1 MDDSLENPG
10 RNRVPKVQNRFG
22 GESLRRKDRDG
33 LFLCTQGESCL
44 FGLKIS
50 LRRNL
55 FSVVLE
61 RKEES
66 MNGFTQTIAAI
77 NSQINNVVWG
87 VPALVLLI
95 GTGIL
100 MTVLTKFFQFRRF
113 GHMWKNTIGGLFE
126 KEKGIRKSHDR
137 HSISQFQALCTALS
151 ATIGTGNIA
160 GVAYAITTGGPGA
173 VFWMWVAA
181 IVGMMTNYSE
191 NVLGIYFRRRNQHG
205 EWSGGAMYYLKDGV
219 GAMKYGKVI
228 GPILAVL
235 FSIFAIFASF
245 GIGNMGQ
252 VASIT
257 ESLNAMIPASSSTVN
272 LVTALVLIVL
282 LSLVILGGLKRIATT
297 NERIVPFMA
306 VFFILGSVVIIIMN
320 IAKVPAAFA
329 SIFAGAFSFKSA
341 AGGVGGAVI
350 AQAMT
355 WGFKRGVFS
364 NEAGL
369 GSSVMVHS
377 ASNVKE
383 PVVQGLWG
391 IFEVFADTM
400 IVCTCTALVI
410 LTTGVVDLETGASIS
425 GATKLGLATEAFT
438 KSFGTFG
445 GIFLAVAVCLFAFT
459 TILGWSFYG
468 TKAWEYLF
476 GTKSTLAYKIVFIC
490 MVAVSVMMD
499 VSLAIDMSDT
509 FNGLMAIP
517 NLIGVVCLSGLVV
530 KITKN
535 YSARKIEKDQPDLE
549 PMYSVFPE
557 VQKEQEARE
566 D

>member
-1 MDDSLENPG
+1 MNELAQA
-10 RNRVPKVQNRFG
+10 VA
-22 GESLRRKDRDG
+22 
-33 LFLCTQGESCL
+33 
-44 FGLKIS
+44 
-50 LRRNL
+50 
-55 FSVVLE
+55 SVNNII
-61 RKEES
+61 
-66 MNGFTQTIAAI
+66 NGI
-77 NSQINNVVWG
+77 VWG
-87 VPALVLLI
+87 VPALTLLI

-100 MTVLTKFFQFRRF
+100 MTVLTRFFQFTRF
-113 GHMWKNTIGGLFE
+113 RYMWSQTIGGLFN
-126 KEKGIRKSHDR
+126 KDKGIHKSGDR

-160 GVAYAITTGGPGA
+160 GVAYAITMGGPGA

-181 IVGMMTNYSE
+181 VVGMMTNYSE
-191 NVLGIYFRRRNQHG
+191 NVLGIYFRRRNERG

-219 GAMKYGKVI
+219 GKMKYGRVI
-228 GPILAVL
+228 GPVLAVL

-257 ESLNAMIPASSSTVN
+257 ESINTLVPAGSSRVN
-272 LVTALVLIVL
+272 LITGFVLIIL

-297 NERIVPFMA
+297 NEKIVPFMA
-306 VFFILGSVVIIIMN
+306 VFFVIGSMIIICMN
-320 IAKVPAAFA
+320 ITRVPAAFA
-329 SIFAGAFSFKSA
+329 AIFAGAFNFKSA
-341 AGGVGGAVI
+341 AGGVGGTVI

-383 PVVQGLWG
+383 PVTQGLWG
-391 IFEVFADTM
+391 IFEVFADTI

-410 LTTGVVDLETGASIS
+410 LTSGVVDIQTGASVS
-425 GATKLGLATEAFT
+425 GASKLGLATEAFT

-459 TILGWSFYG
+459 TILGWSYYG

-476 GTKSTLAYKIVFIC
+476 GTKSTLIYKIIFIA
-490 MVAVSVMMD
+490 MVMVSVTID
-499 VSLAIDMSDT
+499 VSLAIDLSDT

-517 NLIGVVCLSGLVV
+517 NLIGVVCLSGLVTR
-530 KITKN
+530 ITEN
-535 YSARKIEKDQPDLE
+535 YTARKISKEQPDLK
-549 PMYSVFPE
+549 PMLSVFPDI
-557 VQKEQEARE
+557 QKEQESRK

>member
-1 MDDSLENPG
+1 M
-10 RNRVPKVQNRFG
+10 
-22 GESLRRKDRDG
+22 ES
-33 LFLCTQGESCL
+33 FAQ
-44 FGLKIS
+44 
-50 LRRNL
+50 
-55 FSVVLE
+55 SVANINDAV
-61 RKEES
+61 
-66 MNGFTQTIAAI
+66 NG
-77 NSQINNVVWG
+77 VVWG

-113 GHMWKNTIGGLFE
+113 GHMWKNTIGGLFSN
-126 KEKGIRKSHDR
+126 KSIRKSHEK

-160 GVAYAITTGGPGA
+160 GVAYAITMGGPGA
-173 VFWMWVAA
+173 VFWMWIAA

-191 NVLGIYFRRRNQHG
+191 NVLGIFFRRRNEKG

-219 GAMKYGKVI
+219 GKMKYGKAI
-228 GPILAVL
+228 GPVLAVL
-235 FSIFAIFASF
+235 FSLFAILASF

-257 ESLNAMIPASSSTVN
+257 ESINTLVSAEPATVN
-272 LVTALVLIVL
+272 MVTGLVVIVL

-306 VFFILGSVVIIIMN
+306 VFFIIGSLVIIIMN
-320 IAKVPAAFA
+320 IGKVPAAFGA
-329 SIFAGAFSFKSA
+329 IFKGAFNFKSA
-341 AGGVGGAVI
+341 AGGVGGAII

-391 IFEVFADTM
+391 IFEVFADTI

-410 LTTGVVDLETGASIS
+410 LTTGVVDLESGASIS
-425 GATKLGLATEAFT
+425 GASKLGLATEAFT

-445 GIFLAVAVCLFAFT
+445 GVFLAVAVSLFAFT
-459 TILGWSFYG
+459 TILGWSYYG

-476 GTKSTLAYKIVFIC
+476 GTKSTLAYKIVFIA
-490 MVAVSVMMD
+490 MVVISATID
-499 VSLAIDMSDT
+499 VSLAIDLSDT

-517 NLIGVVCLSGLVV
+517 NLIGVVCLSTLVV

-535 YSARKIEKDQPDLE
+535 YSARKITGKEPNLE
-549 PMYSVFPE
+549 PMYSAFPE
-557 VQKEQEARE
+557 IQKEQEARE

>member
-1 MDDSLENPG
+1 
-10 RNRVPKVQNRFG
+10 
-22 GESLRRKDRDG
+22 
-33 LFLCTQGESCL
+33 
-44 FGLKIS
+44 
-50 LRRNL
+50 
-55 FSVVLE
+55 
-61 RKEES
+61 
-66 MNGFTQTIAAI
+66 MNDVTQTVASVNDAV
-77 NSQINNVVWG
+77 NGVVWG

-95 GTGIL
+95 GTGVL
-100 MTVLTKFFQFRRF
+100 MTVLTRFFQFRRF
-113 GHMWKNTIGGLFE
+113 GHMWKNTIGGLF
-126 KEKGIRKSHDR
+126 KKDKAIRKSDDA
-137 HSISQFQALCTALS
+137 HSISQFQSLCTALS

-160 GVAYAITTGGPGA
+160 GVAYAITMGGPGA
-173 VFWMWVAA
+173 VFWMWIAA
-181 IVGMMTNYSE
+181 VVGMMTNYSE
-191 NVLGIYFRRRNQHG
+191 NVLGIYFRRRNEKG
-205 EWSGGAMYYLKDGV
+205 EWSGGAMYYLRDGL
-219 GAMKYGKVI
+219 GRMKYGKAA
-228 GPILAVL
+228 GRILAAL
-235 FSIFAIFASF
+235 FSVFAVIASF

-257 ESLNAMIPASSSTVN
+257 ESINALTAADSGTVN
-272 LVTALVLIVL
+272 LVTGLVTIAL

-306 VFFILGSVVIIIMN
+306 VFFVIGSLIIILSN
-320 IAKVPAAFA
+320 ITKVPAAFGA
-329 SIFAGAFSFKSA
+329 IFAGAFNLKSA

-350 AQAMT
+350 AKAMT

-391 IFEVFADTM
+391 IFEVFADTI

-410 LTTGVVDLETGASIS
+410 LTSGVVNMETGASVS

-438 KSFGTFG
+438 KAFGPVG

-459 TILGWSFYG
+459 TILGWSYYG
-468 TKAWEYLF
+468 TKSWEYLF
-476 GTKSTLAYKIVFIC
+476 GTKSTLIYKIIFIS
-490 MVAVSVMMD
+490 MVAVSATIN
-499 VSLAIDMSDT
+499 VSLAIDLSDT

-530 KITKN
+530 RITKN
-535 YSARKIEKDQPDLE
+535 YVSRIIKKDQPNLE
-549 PMYSVFPE
+549 PMYSAIPE
-557 VQKEQEARE
+557 VQKEQEARQ

>member
-1 MDDSLENPG
+1 MNNLAEKIASLN
-10 RNRVPKVQNRFG
+10 NAV
-22 GESLRRKDRDG
+22 
-33 LFLCTQGESCL
+33 
-44 FGLKIS
+44 
-50 LRRNL
+50 
-55 FSVVLE
+55 
-61 RKEES
+61 
-66 MNGFTQTIAAI
+66 NG
-77 NSQINNVVWG
+77 VVWG

-95 GTGIL
+95 GTGVL
-100 MTVLTKFFQFRRF
+100 MTVLTRFFQFTRF
-113 GHMWKNTIGGLFE
+113 GHMWRNTIGGLFH
-126 KEKGIRKSHDR
+126 KKSIRKSHDR

-160 GVAYAITTGGPGA
+160 GVAYAITMGGPGA
-173 VFWMWVAA
+173 VFWMWIAA

-191 NVLGIYFRRRNQHG
+191 NVLGIFFRRRNEKG

-219 GAMKYGKVI
+219 GAMKYGKVV
-228 GPILAVL
+228 GPILAWL
-235 FSIFAIFASF
+235 FSLFAIVASF

-257 ESLNAMIPASSSTVN
+257 ESINTLVGSNPTVVN
-272 LVTALVLIVL
+272 IVTALVVIVFL
-282 LSLVILGGLKRIATT
+282 ALVILGGLRRIATT

-306 VFFILGSVVIIIMN
+306 VFFIVGSLIIIIMN
-320 IAKVPAAFA
+320 IGKVPAAFA
-329 SIFAGAFSFKSA
+329 AIFKGAFNFKSA
-341 AGGVGGAVI
+341 AGGVGGAII

-391 IFEVFADTM
+391 IFEVFADTI

-425 GATKLGLATEAFT
+425 GASKLGLATEAFT

-445 GIFLAVAVCLFAFT
+445 GVFLAVAVSLFAFT
-459 TILGWSFYG
+459 TILGWSYYG
-468 TKAWEYLF
+468 SKAWEYLF
-476 GTKSTLAYKIVFIC
+476 GTKSTLAYKIVFIA
-490 MVAVSVMMD
+490 MVAVSATID
-499 VSLAIDMSDT
+499 VSLAIDLSDT

-530 KITKN
+530 RITKN
-535 YSARKIEKDQPDLE
+535 YSARKITGDQPNLE

-557 VQKEQEARE
+557 IQKEQEARGDKE
-566 D
+566 

>member
-1 MDDSLENPG
+1 MENIM
-10 RNRVPKVQNRFG
+10 QA
-22 GESLRRKDRDG
+22 
-33 LFLCTQGESCL
+33 
-44 FGLKIS
+44 
-50 LRRNL
+50 
-55 FSVVLE
+55 
-61 RKEES
+61 
-66 MNGFTQTIAAI
+66 IASI
-77 NSQINNVVWG
+77 NDQINGVVWG

-95 GTGIL
+95 GTGII
-100 MTVLTKFFQFRRF
+100 MTVLSKFFQFRRF
-113 GHMWKNTIGGLFE
+113 GHMWKKTIGGLFSN
-126 KEKGIRKSHDR
+126 KSIRNSTEA

-160 GVAYAITTGGPGA
+160 GVAYAITMGGPGA
-173 VFWMWVAA
+173 VFWMWIAA

-191 NVLGIYFRRRNQHG
+191 NVLGIYFRRKNEKG
-205 EWSGGAMYYLKDGV
+205 EWSGGAMYYLKDGLGKIKFGDV
-219 GAMKYGKVI
+219 HVFPVLGKV
-228 GPILAVL
+228 LAAL
-235 FSIFAIFASF
+235 FSFFAIIASF

-257 ESLNAMIPASSSTVN
+257 ESINTIIPADSTVVN
-272 LVTALVLIVL
+272 LVTGLVVIVL

-297 NERIVPFMA
+297 NENIVPFMA
-306 VFFILGSVVIIIMN
+306 IFFVIGSLVIICMN
-320 IAKVPAAFA
+320 IAEVPAAFGA
-329 SIFAGAFSFKSA
+329 IFAGAFNFKSA
-341 AGGVGGAVI
+341 AGGVGGAII

-391 IFEVFADTM
+391 IFEVFADTI

-410 LTTGVVDLETGASIS
+410 LTSGVVDMETGASLS
-425 GATKLGLATEAFT
+425 GASKLGLATEAFT
-438 KSFGTFG
+438 KTFGTFG
-445 GIFLAVAVCLFAFT
+445 GVFLSVAVCLFAFT
-459 TILGWSFYG
+459 TILGWSYYG

-476 GTKSTLAYKIVFIC
+476 GTKSTLAYKIAFIA
-490 MVAVSVMMD
+490 MVAVGAIID
-499 VSLAIDMSDT
+499 VSLAIDLSDT

-535 YSARKIEKDQPDLE
+535 YSARKITKKQPDLE
-549 PMYSVFPE
+549 PMYSAFPE
-557 VQKEQEARE
+557 IQAEQEARE

>member
-1 MDDSLENPG
+1 MDNFA
-10 RNRVPKVQNRFG
+10 Q
-22 GESLRRKDRDG
+22 
-33 LFLCTQGESCL
+33 
-44 FGLKIS
+44 
-50 LRRNL
+50 
-55 FSVVLE
+55 SVANVNDVV
-61 RKEES
+61 
-66 MNGFTQTIAAI
+66 NG
-77 NSQINNVVWG
+77 VVWG

-113 GHMWKNTIGGLFE
+113 GHMWKTTIGGLF
-126 KEKGIRKSHDR
+126 KNKSIRKSQEK

-160 GVAYAITTGGPGA
+160 GVAYAITMGGPGS
-173 VFWMWVAA
+173 VFWMWIAA

-191 NVLGIYFRRRNQHG
+191 NVLGIFFRRRNERG

-219 GAMKYGKVI
+219 GKMKYGKVA
-228 GPILAVL
+228 GPVLAAL
-235 FSIFAIFASF
+235 FSLFAVVASF

-257 ESLNAMIPASSSTVN
+257 ESINTIIPIEDSIVN
-272 LVTALVLIVL
+272 IVTAVIIIIFLA
-282 LSLVILGGLKRIATT
+282 LVIIGGLKRIATT

-306 VFFILGSVVIIIMN
+306 IFFVIGSIIIIFMN
-320 IAKVPAAFA
+320 ISKVPAAFGA
-329 SIFAGAFSFKSA
+329 IFAGAFNVKSA
-341 AGGVGGAVI
+341 AGGVGGAII
-350 AQAMT
+350 ANAMT

-369 GSSVMVHS
+369 GSSVIVHS

-391 IFEVFADTM
+391 IFEVFADTI

-410 LTTGVVDLETGASIS
+410 LTSGVVDLDTGASIS

-438 KSFGTFG
+438 KNFGTFG
-445 GIFLAVAVCLFAFT
+445 GVFIAVAVSLFAFT
-459 TILGWSFYG
+459 TILGWSYYG

-476 GTKSTLAYKIVFIC
+476 GTKSTLIYKILFIA
-490 MVAVSVMMD
+490 MVLVSATMN
-499 VSLAIDMSDT
+499 VSLAIDLSDT

-517 NLIGVVCLSGLVV
+517 NLIGVVCLSTLVL

-535 YSARKIEKDQPDLE
+535 YSARKITKKQPDLE
-549 PMYSVFPE
+549 PMYSAFPDI
-557 VQKEQEARE
+557 QKEQEARE

>member
-1 MDDSLENPG
+1 MDSFAQTVARINDA
-10 RNRVPKVQNRFG
+10 V
-22 GESLRRKDRDG
+22 
-33 LFLCTQGESCL
+33 
-44 FGLKIS
+44 
-50 LRRNL
+50 
-55 FSVVLE
+55 
-61 RKEES
+61 
-66 MNGFTQTIAAI
+66 NG
-77 NSQINNVVWG
+77 VVWG

-100 MTVLTKFFQFRRF
+100 MTVLTRFFQFRRF
-113 GHMWKNTIGGLFE
+113 GHMWKNTIGGLFSN
-126 KEKGIRKSHDR
+126 KSIRKSHEQ

-160 GVAYAITTGGPGA
+160 GVAYAITMGGPGA
-173 VFWMWVAA
+173 VFWMWIAA

-191 NVLGIYFRRRNQHG
+191 NVLGIFFRRRNEKG

-219 GAMKYGKVI
+219 GKMKYGKII
-228 GPILAVL
+228 GSVLAVL
-235 FSIFAIFASF
+235 FSLFAILASF

-257 ESLNAMIPASSSTVN
+257 ESINTLVSAEPATVN
-272 LVTALVLIVL
+272 LVTGLVVIVL

-306 VFFILGSVVIIIMN
+306 VFFIIGSLVIIIMN
-320 IAKVPAAFA
+320 IGKVPAAFA
-329 SIFAGAFSFKSA
+329 AIFKGAFNFRSA
-341 AGGVGGAVI
+341 AGGVGGAII

-391 IFEVFADTM
+391 IFEVFADTI

-425 GATKLGLATEAFT
+425 GASKLGLATEAFT

-445 GIFLAVAVCLFAFT
+445 GVFLAVAVSLFAFT
-459 TILGWSFYG
+459 TILGWSYYG

-476 GTKSTLAYKIVFIC
+476 GTKSTLAYKIVFIA
-490 MVAVSVMMD
+490 MVVVSATID
-499 VSLAIDMSDT
+499 VSLAIDLSDT

-535 YSARKIEKDQPDLE
+535 YSDRKITGKNPQLE
-549 PMYSVFPE
+549 PMYSAFPDI
-557 VQKEQEARE
+557 QKEQEARE

>member
-1 MDDSLENPG
+1 MDN
-10 RNRVPKVQNRFG
+10 
-22 GESLRRKDRDG
+22 
-33 LFLCTQGESCL
+33 
-44 FGLKIS
+44 
-50 LRRNL
+50 
-55 FSVVLE
+55 
-61 RKEES
+61 
-66 MNGFTQTIAAI
+66 FTQTVT
-77 NSQINNVVWG
+77 NVNGAVNDIVWG

-95 GTGIL
+95 GTGVL
-100 MTVLTKFFQFRRF
+100 MTVLTRFFQFRRF
-113 GHMWKNTIGGLFE
+113 GHMWRNTIGALFN
-126 KEKGIRKSHDR
+126 KDKGIRKSQDV
-137 HSISQFQALCTALS
+137 HSISQFQSLCTALS

-160 GVAYAITTGGPGA
+160 GVAYAITMGGPGA
-173 VFWMWVAA
+173 VFWMWIAA

-191 NVLGIYFRRRNQHG
+191 NVLGIFFRRRNEKG

-219 GAMKYGKVI
+219 GKMKYGKAAGGV
-228 GPILAVL
+228 LAVL
-235 FSIFAIFASF
+235 FSFFAMIASF

-257 ESLNAMIPASSSTVN
+257 ESINTLVPADSKIVN
-272 LVTALVLIVL
+272 IVTAVVIIFF

-306 VFFILGSVVIIIMN
+306 VFFIIGSVIIIILN
-320 IAKVPAAFA
+320 ITKVPAAFGA
-329 SIFAGAFSFKSA
+329 IFKGAFNFKAA
-341 AGGVGGAVI
+341 AGGAGGAII
-350 AQAMT
+350 AKAMT

-391 IFEVFADTM
+391 IFEVFADTI

-410 LTTGVVDLETGASIS
+410 LTTGVVDIETGVSVS
-425 GATKLGLATEAFT
+425 GASKLGLATEAFT

-459 TILGWSFYG
+459 TILGWSYYG

-476 GTKSTLAYKIVFIC
+476 GTKSTVVYKVIFIA
-490 MVAVSVMMD
+490 MVAVGAIID
-499 VSLAIDMSDT
+499 VSLAIDLSDT

-517 NLIGVVCLSGLVV
+517 NLIGVVCLSSLVV
-530 KITKN
+530 KLTKN
-535 YSARKIEKDQPDLE
+535 YSDRKITKKDPNLK
-549 PMYSVFPE
+549 PMLSAFPE
-557 VQKEQEARE
+557 IQKEQEARE
-566 D
+566 N